1 MGERYYVCP
10 HTDDERMLTGTWCT
24 PEIEKAIEMGYQL
37 IKIHEVW
44 HFEKRRRGLF
54 APYVDAW
61 LQIKQGSSGYPAWCQ
76 TEEEKA
82 HYV

>member
-61 LQIKQGSSGYPAWCQ
+61 LKIKQESSGYPVWCQ
-76 TEEEKA
+76 MEEEKA